1 MLFLKIFLISVILK
15 RINKLVNPSLRQIIS
30 QTINQNKK
38 THLNLSKIH
47 SQVNLP
53 NLKLYREQLKFIMS
67 HLVNK
72 LLRLQAN

>member
-15 RINKLVNPSLRQIIS
+15 RISKLVNPSLRQIIS
-30 QTINQNKK
+30 QTTNQNKK

-47 SQVNLP
+47 SLVNQP